1 MPLMSRKD
9 SIYFQL
15 LRLLII
21 SGVTVVLFFTII
33 NNVGDRI
40 IENYYYNSG
49 YEEKK
54 DKEYLDKLQTYI
66 NKNDITTQDTAE
78 LKKWVKNQKIIIL
91 QVYLNNKKVF
101 DSDYPDKQLWEENVE
116 ADEYEWETY
125 YSVEFSDGTARV
137 GIAGMYEYQLYNF
150 AFVAELLFSFLL
162 FIIFVLLGIRQ
173 KMKYISKL
181 SDEIAILEGGSLDYE
196 ITVKGKDELTVLAQG
211 LDSMRL
217 SFQNMIE
224 QEAEMVNENNKIITE
239 MSHDLRTPV
248 TSMMLYTEILKKGN
262 YKDEKQLKEY
272 LDKIDRKARR
282 MKQLTDHLFEY
293 ALVSGGKEIELEEP
307 ESCEVIFYD
316 LFSETCSYLIQ
327 NGFDVDFKVE
337 WSGKNIRVYTEYI
350 VRILDNI
357 ASNIIK
363 YADPAYKVTIS
374 SVSTEY
380 MTGFCFGNV
389 ERKMEEKRDSNGV
402 GLPSIKNMMKKMGGK
417 CRVIREN
424 EMFGIEILF
433 PFQIH

>member
-1 MPLMSRKD
+1 MPLVSRKD

-15 LRLLII
+15 LRLLVI
-21 SGVTVVLFFTII
+21 SGVIVILFFTIV
-33 NNVGDRI
+33 NNVGERI
-40 IENYYYNSG
+40 IENYYYSSG

-54 DKEYLDKLQTYI
+54 DKEYLNKLQTYI

-78 LKKWVKNQKIIIL
+78 LKKWIKNQKIIIL

-101 DSDYPDKQLWEENVE
+101 DSDYPDKQLWEENIE
-116 ADEYEWETY
+116 ADEYDWETY
-125 YSVEFSDGTARV
+125 YSVEFADGTARV

-150 AFVAELLFSFLL
+150 AFVAELLVSFLL
-162 FIIFVLLGIRQ
+162 FIIFILLGIRQ

-272 LDKIDRKARR
+272 LDKIDRKAHR

-327 NGFDVDFKVE
+327 NGFDMDFEVE
-337 WSGKNIRVYTEYI
+337 WTDKSIQVYTEYI

-357 ASNIIK
+357 SSNIIK
-363 YADPAYKVTIS
+363 YADSKYKVTIS
-374 SVSTEY
+374 SVETDQ
-380 MTGFCFGNV
+380 TVGFCFKNY
-389 ERKMEEKRDSNGV
+389 ERKLDDKKDSNGV
-402 GLPSIKNMMKKMGGK
+402 GLQSIKNMMKKMGGK
-417 CRVIREN
+417 CNIIREG
-424 EMFGIEILF
+424 ELFAVEILF